1 MPSSDAH
8 GRQGGPATATGV
20 ATGAQAHA
28 PAASAWQP
36 RAQGS
41 LEDMYC
47 GAVIPPQLSQDLSS
61 SAGAGMCAQA
71 CADVPATWQ
80 DFGTSLLV
88 RLAEASLR
96 APAHCFDPVKDFMP
110 GIGQELGP
118 WPGLQSQRQL

>member
-61 SAGAGMCAQA
+61 SAGA
-71 CADVPATWQ
+71 ATWQ

>member
-1 MPSSDAH
+1 MPH
-8 GRQGGPATATGV
+8 GIVLCLESRGTHWQAGGRGAATWQNPA
-20 ATGAQAHA
+20 
-28 PAASAWQP
+28 
-36 RAQGS
+36 
-41 LEDMYC
+41 
-47 GAVIPPQLSQDLSS
+47 
-61 SAGAGMCAQA
+61 
-71 CADVPATWQ
+71 ATWQ